1 MPPSRTCASLA
12 IGAPFK
18 QVKSTGTEENGR
30 TLNKGLTV
38 ILDNDEMLPGDEE
51 RWAGRLTRRIF
62 RNDLVRAYAGLISAA
77 TPSALVWNGKSAPD
91 ADVAKLLFQGGEER
105 GLASNSVVYGGA
117 AWLYRFLAYSDAA
130 RQNGGAAAALT
141 PEQLAMLLMVDSVLV
156 SKAYKQSTASAKA
169 AVLGSYVL
177 AYHAQ
182 ANASPDDPSNI
193 KRFVTP
199 VEGGGKVTPVEGS
212 LFVQPLDRAIVRDD
226 VELIVARL
234 HGWIDDPMVDCVIT
248 TGGTGVTGRDVTPE
262 AFDRVLDL
270 QSVVNHGVTR
280 LQVGGIEMIAEHIR
294 WPGNSEHQHIV
305 KIGKLLDGLAGFGG
319 GDAIF
324 EAVGPA
330 LADDL
335 LDIPRH
341 RLRFGG
347 GGHEPQPRPGLR
359 GGHGGLLSVGPELGI
374 RRCGGA

>member
-1 MPPSRTCASLA
+1 MKNLIQLVAAMQLPEDRGNGMSHGTIVASNDSRFSAGNASVELTQFSQALVDSAQLERELEIVAPSVPAARKFTWRKHDDAADFQTEGDDVRA

-199 VEGGGKVTPVEGS
+199 VEGGGKVRVYVKREDKTTAVTVEHYS
-212 LFVQPLDRAIVRDD
+212 NIIV
-226 VELIVARL
+226 
-234 HGWIDDPMVDCVIT
+234 T
-248 TGGTGVTGRDVTPE
+248 ST
-262 AFDRVLDL
+262 
-270 QSVVNHGVTR
+270 
-280 LQVGGIEMIAEHIR
+280 
-294 WPGNSEHQHIV
+294 
-305 KIGKLLDGLAGFGG
+305 K
-319 GDAIF
+319 
-324 EAVGPA
+324 
-330 LADDL
+330 
-335 LDIPRH
+335 
-341 RLRFGG
+341 
-347 GGHEPQPRPGLR
+347 
-359 GGHGGLLSVGPELGI
+359 GI
-374 RRCGGA
+374 RVATITQAAQQG